1 MDIVRLPTKYGDL
14 ARELAEQECGIVD
27 HWSIFLRQLVEN
39 AEDADREILSIRQ
52 QVGKLEAALQVLST
66 LEPQA
71 AFHDGWGVAHEANR
85 IARAALEAD

>member
-1 MDIVRLPTKYGDL
+1 MGDIVERLDT
-14 ARELAEQECGIVD
+14 
-27 HWSIFLRQLVEN
+27 FLRTNGLFAGRADESWMRKGLS
-39 AEDADREILSIRQ
+39 DAKAEILSIRQ